1 MRMIL
6 LWGLLEDPT
15 FQSVYECLKRRGADV
30 AFVNHAAIA
39 RCRIQMACGGET
51 SHRLSCDAN
60 HYDLGAFSAAYL
72 RPYNHRH
79 YEDQTDGAER
89 ASGVS
94 RADLV
99 NHLMSVWAENSK
111 ATIINRPSAEASNRS
126 KLYQATAIRAS
137 GFLVP
142 DSLVTNDPGLAR
154 DFLLRHGRVIYKSM
168 SSVRS
173 IVKELEASSLDA
185 VEKLGPVF
193 FQQRIVGPNIRV
205 HVIGENTVACMIRS
219 DGVDYRYATSSIEP
233 MALPEDLA
241 RRCVALTTRL
251 GLVLSGI
258 DLIADDDDYYCLEVN
273 PNPAFSCFDVS
284 PDRTVAQAVAE
295 VLMR

>member
-1 MRMIL
+1 MRVIL

-15 FQSVYECLKRRGADV
+15 FQSVYECLKRRGANV

-39 RCRIQMACGGET
+39 RSRVQVACGLEPAY
-51 SHRLSCDAN
+51 RLSCD
-60 HYDLGAFSAAYL
+60 HDYDLDAVSAAYL

-79 YEDQTDGAER
+79 YEEQNR
-89 ASGVS
+89 AGDSPRLS

-99 NHLMSVWAENSK
+99 NHLMSIWAENSD
-111 ATIINRPSAEASNRS
+111 ATIINRPSADATNHS
-126 KLYQATAIRAS
+126 KLNQARAIGAS

-142 DSLVTNDPGLAR
+142 DSLVTNDLRLAK

-173 IVKELEASSLDA
+173 IVKELQPPSLDA
-185 VEKLGPVF
+185 IERLGPVL
-193 FQQRIVGPNIRV
+193 FQQRIVGQEIRV
-205 HVIGENTVACMIRS
+205 HVIGEKAVACKIS
-219 DGVDYRYATSSIEP
+219 SESVDYRYARSSIEP
-233 MALPEDLA
+233 MALPGDVA
-241 RRCVALTTRL
+241 NRCVELTTRL

-258 DLIADDDDYYCLEVN
+258 DLIADGDNYYCLEVN

-284 PDRTVAQAVAE
+284 SERIVARAVAE
-295 VLMR
+295 MLMR